1 MRFKIEATRRFKKE
15 LKELAKKY
23 KKIKIDYSNLL
34 DSLEQNPT
42 LGTPLGNN
50 CYKVRVANSSVP
62 TGKSGGFRV
71 ITLFK
76 VEKEKIILL
85 TIYSKS
91 EKETISDDELKA
103 ILKECNI

>member
-1 MRFKIEATRRFKKE
+1 MSFKIEATRRFKKE

-23 KKIKIDYSNLL
+23 KKIKTDYSNLL
-34 DSLEQNPT
+34 DLLEQNPT

-71 ITLFK
+71 ITLLK

>member
-1 MRFKIEATRRFKKE
+1 MSFKIDTTRRFKKE

-71 ITLFK
+71 ITLLK

-91 EKETISDDELKA
+91 EKENISDDELKA